1 MLINFHRVST
11 LLAVFGL
18 SACSSGPVP
27 VGTNEPDIGSIG
39 AASSAVSPAQ
49 PMAPPN
55 AGSGA
60 SSFVSPAQPMA
71 PPNAGSGASS
81 FVSPAQPMAPPN
93 AGSGASSFVSPAQP
107 VAPVSDGGSD
117 ACGDRPVDTIGCPT
131 GEPQPTCVVSDSGV
145 ASWIV
150 TCP

>member
-39 AASSAVSPAQ
+39 AASSA
-49 PMAPPN
+49 
-55 AGSGA
+55 
-60 SSFVSPAQPMA
+60 
-71 PPNAGSGASS
+71 
-81 FVSPAQPMAPPN
+81 VSPAQPMAPPN